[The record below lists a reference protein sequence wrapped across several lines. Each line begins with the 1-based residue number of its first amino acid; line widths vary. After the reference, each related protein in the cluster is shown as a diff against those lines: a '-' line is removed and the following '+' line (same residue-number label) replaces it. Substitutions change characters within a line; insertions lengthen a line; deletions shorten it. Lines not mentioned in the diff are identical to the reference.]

1 MIELLARGLAGV
13 DLSETEHR
21 GHNGTL
27 MLALRIGS
35 FAPEQ
40 QFFGAA
46 ERLFGQINSSPP
58 AAGFETVLLP
68 GEPELR
74 MRAQRIVDGIPLP
87 QSTWDAIAALAAECG
102 VSTAI

>member
-1 MIELLARGLAGV
+1 MRVAVNI
-13 DLSETEHR
+13 

-46 ERLFGQINSSPP
+46 ERLFGQISSSPP
-58 AAGFETVLLP
+58 AAGFETALLP
-68 GEPELR
+68 GEPELH
-74 MRAQRIVDGIPLP
+74 MHAQQIVDGISLL
-87 QSTWDAIAALAAECG
+87 QSTWDEIAALAAECK
-102 VSTAI
+102 VST

>member
-1 MIELLARGLAGV
+1 
-13 DLSETEHR
+13 
-21 GHNGTL
+21 

-46 ERLFGQINSSPP
+46 ERLFGQIGISPP
-58 AAGFETVLLP
+58 AAGFEAVLLP

-74 MRAQRIVDGIPLP
+74 MREQRLADGIPLA
-87 QSTWDAIAALAAECG
+87 QSTWDEIAALAAELG
-102 VSTAI
+102 VSTALG